1 VKGCL
6 FVLFAAALLVFG
18 LVWFGLPPA
27 AGWAIEQAIPRDALS
42 GNVHATVGVN
52 FPPQL
57 LTGHADTV
65 HLVGTDPVDAAS
77 GQLEATALDVTLRD
91 VKLFDRTA
99 ARVDGSL
106 TGVRII
112 EGGIALVTVR
122 RIDIG
127 GPPSNLVATL
137 TIDSAEARRRAVVAI
152 QAVTGTSPTSLTLTA
167 PDRISA
173 VIGGVALSGRL
184 VVQNGSLVAIGDPPW
199 PTIPVLPVSATG
211 ALTLGSVTVR
221 PDALV
226 VTGTLAPS
234 AIGLSGP

>member
-1 VKGCL
+1 M
-6 FVLFAAALLVFG
+6 
-18 LVWFGLPPA
+18 
-27 AGWAIEQAIPRDALS
+27 
-42 GNVHATVGVN
+42 
-52 FPPQL
+52 
-57 LTGHADTV
+57 
-65 HLVGTDPVDAAS
+65 GTDPVDAAS

-112 EGGIALVTVR
+112 EGGIALITVK
-122 RIDIG
+122 RIDIA

-184 VVQNGSLVAIGDPPW
+184 VVQNGSLGEQSLLNGILDAGNGFG
-199 PTIPVLPVSATG
+199 LPAG
-211 ALTLGSVTVR
+211 EGS
-221 PDALV
+221 DANKILDGV
-226 VTGTLAPS
+226 F
-234 AIGLSGP
+234 